1 MIFLTIAGDGGGNIG
16 LNIFLFI
23 LIIFYFCQITGF
35 LSSGITL
42 ACTTGGGGRCGHS
55 GSQHGRGFCRRR
67 PRRGQSLFCFGGDQR
82 IHGAVSLPLRRGS
95 HHYLLLLYY
104 RLLLPEGTGLS
115 THFKCIYCT
124 SSYEVLIFLDN
135 LSSLWDRLPDPTWRK
150 TSVSATLLCYC
161 HHAYTILNIFKYI
174 YLLDLIQTASFLIE
188 RCERQV
194 PLVIFKR
201 EKDVARRLEFDG
213 LYVTEQPPEEDIKG
227 QWDRL
232 VINTP
237 YVQSH

>member
-1 MIFLTIAGDGGGNIG
+1 M
-16 LNIFLFI
+16 
-23 LIIFYFCQITGF
+23 
-35 LSSGITL
+35 
-42 ACTTGGGGRCGHS
+42 
-55 GSQHGRGFCRRR
+55 
-67 PRRGQSLFCFGGDQR
+67 
-82 IHGAVSLPLRRGS
+82 
-95 HHYLLLLYY
+95 
-104 RLLLPEGTGLS
+104 
-115 THFKCIYCT
+115 
-124 SSYEVLIFLDN
+124 
-135 LSSLWDRLPDPTWRK
+135 
-150 TSVSATLLCYC
+150 LCYC
-161 HHAYTILNIFKYI
+161 HHAYTILNIFKNI

-188 RCERQV
+188 WCERQV